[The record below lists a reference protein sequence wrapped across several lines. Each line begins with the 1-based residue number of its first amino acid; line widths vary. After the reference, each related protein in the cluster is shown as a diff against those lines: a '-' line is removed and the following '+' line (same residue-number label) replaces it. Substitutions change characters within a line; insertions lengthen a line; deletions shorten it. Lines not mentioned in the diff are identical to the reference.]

1 VLFFNQSYQIMSL
14 SADLET
20 EVGEG
25 LTIVERIHKCRFLA
39 KSRMMAMGHLNS
51 HSAEQIGLHP
61 GFVAAHDAR
70 LQQLFAELRSLNSE
84 AHRLD
89 RVS

>member
-1 VLFFNQSYQIMSL
+1 
-14 SADLET
+14 
-20 EVGEG
+20 
-25 LTIVERIHKCRFLA
+25 
-39 KSRMMAMGHLNS
+39 MMAIGHLNC
-51 HSAEQIGLHP
+51 HSADQIGLHP

-70 LQQLFAELRSLNSE
+70 MQQLLAEVRSLNSE